1 MSNQEIQKAVNR
13 AISNYPAKSPLRLLA
28 QMHLWASISIFNHI
42 WGEGLGQHFYRKFII
57 ERKGDVQKFVPE
69 LDEKNEKALFNFLT
83 EQCNIQEN
91 ANQGQTKKPQKTFM
105 VFYRRNHAGI
115 ETMFHS
121 NSLISIT
128 HEFICNIKARNVFE
142 AMLKMNPD
150 SWDTSHDARTNN
162 STHQIHN
169 HPEIS
174 IGDVLIEYTKRG
186 ATDLYVIVKDKSSID
201 GQRPQ
206 LMPPW
211 KTQK

>member
-1 MSNQEIQKAVNR
+1 MSNQEIQQAVNR
-13 AISNYPAKSPLRLLA
+13 KMSNYPAKTPLRLLA
-28 QMHLWASISIFNHI
+28 QMHLWASIPIFNHI
-42 WGEGLGQHFYRKFII
+42 WEEGLGQHFYRKFII
-57 ERKGDVQKFVPE
+57 ERSSDVQKFVPE
-69 LDEKNEKALFNFLT
+69 LDEKNEKALLDFLT
-83 EQCNIQEN
+83 EQCDIQSQNPVE
-91 ANQGQTKKPQKTFM
+91 QSERTFM
-105 VFYRRNHAGI
+105 VFYRRNHAGK

-121 NSLISIT
+121 ISLMSLT

-186 ATDLYVIVKDKSSID
+186 ATDLYVVVKDKSSID